1 MKIKSLLL
9 SLVFMSSL
17 TMAIGKANA
26 QEKDDNT
33 SDDGVKIQSFQCG
46 KLGRTFTTF
55 IHFTNPSGQER
66 KTPLIKWTNKY
77 ITDANWSPEKR
88 CGAVSKRLTDRFQE
102 EGSVNLSLVNST
114 QEYTNSITGA
124 TESANVIC
132 FSKSKDADAND
143 NSSDC
148 DGIFLTLSPKE
159 DANRA
164 LLNLQLMFAEAGTV
178 AKEPIVRGV
187 KPVIRLHGLQNQLN
201 NSWKNHTLKVYR
213 VN

>member
-88 CGAVSKRLTDRFQE
+88 CGAVSKRLTDRFQD
-102 EGSVNLSLVNST
+102 EGLNFYLVNST
-114 QEYTNSITGA
+114 QEYRNSITGA
-124 TESANVIC
+124 TESAKVIC
-132 FSKSKDADAND
+132 FSKSQETDDND

-159 DANRA
+159 DAA
-164 LLNLQLMFAEAGTV
+164 KAKLDLQSMFAEAGTV
-178 AKEPIVRGV
+178 ALSYTTKTRRHPNTDPFGPLPRSLTVA
-187 KPVIRLHGLQNQLN
+187 
-201 NSWKNHTLKVYR
+201 
-213 VN
+213 

>member
-26 QEKDDNT
+26 EENNDNT
-33 SDDGVKIQSFQCG
+33 ADDGVKIQSFQCG
-46 KLGRTFTTF
+46 KLGGTFTTF
-55 IHFTNPSGQER
+55 IHFTNPNGQER
-66 KTPLIKWTNKY
+66 KSALIKWTKKY

-88 CGAVSKRLTDRFQE
+88 CVAVSKRLNDRFQE
-102 EGSVNLSLVNST
+102 EGNVNFFLVSST
-114 QEYTNSITGA
+114 KEYTNSTTGA

-132 FSKSKDADAND
+132 FSRSGKTDEND

-148 DGIFLTLSPKE
+148 DGVFLTLSPKE
-159 DANRA
+159 DADKA
-164 LLNLQLMFAEAGTV
+164 KLDLQSMFAEAGTV
-178 AKEPIVRGV
+178 AKEPVVRG
-187 KPVIRLHGLQNQLN
+187 KRVIRLHGLQNQLN
-201 NSWKNHTLKVYR
+201 NGWKNRTLKIYR

>member
-33 SDDGVKIQSFQCG
+33 ADDGVKIQSFQCG
-46 KLGRTFTTF
+46 KLGGTFTTF
-55 IHFTNPSGQER
+55 IHFTNPNGQER
-66 KTPLIKWTNKY
+66 KSALIKWTNKY

-88 CGAVSKRLTDRFQE
+88 CVAVSKRLTDRFQD
-102 EGSVNLSLVNST
+102 EGLNFYLVNST

-124 TESANVIC
+124 TESAKVIC
-132 FSKSKDADAND
+132 FSKSKDTDAND
-143 NSSDC
+143 NSSNC
-148 DGIFLTLSPKE
+148 DGIFLTLSPRE

-164 LLNLQLMFAEAGTV
+164 LLDLQSMFAEAGTV

-187 KPVIRLHGLQNQLN
+187 KPVIPLHGLQNQLN
-201 NSWKNHTLKVYR
+201 NGWKNHTLKVYR